1 MSIWASIIGQER
13 VKRQLLDALRSGRLP
28 HAYLFFGAEGV
39 GKDAMALELARVV
52 HCERKGDAACGEC
65 ASCIR
70 IRALSHPDVKLICAL
85 PRKTGEEADDSPF
98 EKLSQQEL
106 TSVQEELR
114 KKGENPYYRIAIPK
128 ANVIKINSIRE
139 TRKDSAL
146 STFGDLRRFVII
158 SRTEEMS
165 EEASNS
171 LLKNLEEPSGNTMF
185 ILTTSQPDALLPT
198 LQSRCQKI
206 RFDLLMA
213 EEIQRA
219 LVERR
224 LADEKNAELIARLAL
239 GSYGRALELLDED
252 IARERKEAVAFVMN
266 TLGQNFP
273 RLMDHIEEITS
284 TKDKD
289 VLTRFLTLLLI
300 WFRDALVL
308 REGRGIIN
316 VDQHDELV
324 RFIRKFPNANLVQV
338 LEEIEKAIS
347 LLQRNV
353 YIVLVFVQLSIK
365 LKRCILQP
373 SPEPETVDVVS

>member
-1 MSIWASIIGQER
+1 MSLWPSIIGQER
-13 VKRQLLDALRSGRLP
+13 VKRQLLDAVRSGRLP

-52 HCERKGDAACGEC
+52 HCERKGEAACGEC
-65 ASCIR
+65 ASCVR
-70 IRALSHPDVKLICAL
+70 IRGLSHPDVKFICAL
-85 PRKTGEEADDSPF
+85 PRKTGEVADDSPF

-106 TSVQEELR
+106 ASVQEELR

-139 TRKDSAL
+139 TRKDTAL
-146 STFGDLRRFVII
+146 STFGNLRRFVII
-158 SRTEEMS
+158 SRAEEMS

-198 LQSRCQKI
+198 IQSRCQKI

-213 EEIQRA
+213 EEIQQS
-219 LVERR
+219 LVERG
-224 LADEKNAELIARLAL
+224 LADGKTAELVARLAL
-239 GSYGRALELLDED
+239 GSYGRALDLLDED
-252 IARERKEAVAFVMN
+252 IARERREAVAFVIN

-273 RLMDHIEEITS
+273 MLMDQIEEITAS
-284 TKDKD
+284 KDKD

-316 VDQHDELV
+316 VDQNDELV
-324 RFIRKFPNANLVQV
+324 RFIRKFPDANLVQV
-338 LEEIEKAIS
+338 LEEIEKAIF

-353 YIVLVFVQLSIK
+353 YIVLIFVQLSIK
-365 LKRCILQP
+365 LKRSILQP
-373 SPEPETVDVVS
+373 SRQPGAFEVVS